1 MLWSG
6 RGIRDSGTEM
16 EAKTKKYEIDM
27 CRGPL
32 FSKIVLFAL
41 PLMLTY
47 VLQLLFNAAD
57 LVVIGN
63 FAHPNAMAAIGATM
77 NLNGLVINVFI
88 GLSVGTNVLVARLA
102 GAKDPDAM
110 RKAVHTS
117 MAFSL
122 IGGVFVTVI
131 GFLVAKPLLI
141 LMRTPT
147 EILPLSCTY
156 IWICFSAIPFI
167 MVYNF
172 GCAILRAVGDTRRP
186 LIFLITAGIANVIL
200 NLFFVIVCGMDVA
213 GVALATMISHGIAAT
228 LIVRTLMLSEEK
240 YGIRLKDLGIDWQIF
255 REILKI
261 GIPAGIQS
269 SCFAVSNMMIQ
280 ASINTFGAMA
290 MAGTTVVQCLEGMV
304 YVSSIAFHQ
313 TTVSF
318 VAQNLGGRKYKRI
331 LKSFYES
338 QACAIFSCSAIG
350 FLMLLF
356 ARPILTILN
365 PDPEVIRWGLL
376 RMEILFTTYGLC
388 GLMDVASGGL
398 RGLGYSLT
406 STTVS
411 LLGACVFRIW
421 WVWAVFPHYRSMEN
435 LLWSYPISWLLVGV
449 VNALLFLYVYRKL
462 LYSHCAIATPFLGLK
477 PGLARGFRYLGG
489 SK

>member
-1 MLWSG
+1 MVRKKETDGASM
-6 RGIRDSGTEM
+6 GIG
-16 EAKTKKYEIDM
+16 TKKYEMDM

-32 FSKIVLFAL
+32 FGKIVLFAL

-77 NLNGLVINVFI
+77 NLNGLVINIFI
-88 GLSVGTNVLVARLA
+88 GLSVGTNVVVARLA
-102 GAKDPDAM
+102 GAKDSAAM
-110 RKAVHTS
+110 RKAAHTS
-117 MAFSL
+117 MTLAL
-122 IGGVFVTVI
+122 LGGVVVTGI
-131 GFLVAKPLLI
+131 GFLVAKPLLV
-141 LMRTPT
+141 LMRTPD

-167 MVYNF
+167 MIYNF

-186 LIFLITAGIANVIL
+186 LIFLIAAGTINVLL

-213 GVALATMISHGIAAT
+213 GVALATMISHGVAAT
-228 LIVRTLMLSEEK
+228 LIIRTLLTTHGD
-240 YGIRLKDLGIDWQIF
+240 YGIRLKGLGIDWPVF

-269 SCFAVSNMMIQ
+269 SCFAISNMTIQ
-280 ASINTFGAMA
+280 SSINTFGAMA
-290 MAGTTVVQCLEGMV
+290 MAGTTAVQCLEGMV
-304 YVSSIAFHQ
+304 YVSSFAFHQ
-313 TTVSF
+313 TTISF

-331 LKSFYES
+331 LKSFYLCLL
-338 QACAIFSCSAIG
+338 CAVFVSSAIG
-350 FLMLLF
+350 FLLLAF
-356 ARPILTILN
+356 AHPILTILN

-376 RMEILFTTYGLC
+376 RMGILFTTYGFC
-388 GLMDVASGGL
+388 GLMDVGSGGL

-406 STTVS
+406 STAVT
-411 LLGACVFRIW
+411 LLGACVFRVW
-421 WVWAVFPHYRSMEN
+421 WVWAVFPHYRTMEN
-435 LLWSYPISWLLVGV
+435 LLWSYPVSWVLVGI
-449 VNALLFLYVYRKL
+449 VNTLLFLYVYRRVLHLDCK
-462 LYSHCAIATPFLGLK
+462 IPTPFLGLK